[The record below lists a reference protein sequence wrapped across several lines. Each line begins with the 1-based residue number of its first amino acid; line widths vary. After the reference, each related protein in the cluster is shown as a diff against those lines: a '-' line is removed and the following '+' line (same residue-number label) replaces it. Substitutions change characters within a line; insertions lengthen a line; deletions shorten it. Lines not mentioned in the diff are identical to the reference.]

1 MKLSDALVLATFL
14 AGAPALHAQDPAASP
29 TNSSPSAQL
38 ITSPEQTVLGEPR
51 LEPGEEPL
59 PSMDGSIPGDANLFG
74 EDLLGPGTGSY
85 APREPT
91 AIPPRLPVLE
101 DPLEAE
107 RKMRIR
113 LRRIMAELD
122 RDPRLVELRE
132 TADRAPTPEDRR
144 AARRAYYTLFFDKVR
159 RADAS
164 LTKFVA
170 PLERKALAELY
181 QSRVE
186 PTVPLSAPPAPQ
198 PSAKLAAQLQD
209 PWAKV
214 EPATPAPR

>member
-1 MKLSDALVLATFL
+1 MKLSVALVLAALL
-14 AGAPALHAQDPAASP
+14 AGTRTLPAQEPAAPP

-38 ITSPEQTVLGEPR
+38 ITSPEQTVLGEPQ

-59 PSMDGSIPGDANLFG
+59 PNMDGSIPGDANLFG
-74 EDLLGPGTGSY
+74 EDLLGPGTGAY

-91 AIPPRLPVLE
+91 PIPPRLPVLE

-113 LRRIMAELD
+113 LRRIMARLD
-122 RDPRLVELRE
+122 RDPRLVELCE
-132 TADRAPTPEDRR
+132 AADTATTPEDRR
-144 AARRAYYTLFFDKVR
+144 AARRAYYTLFFDQVR
-159 RADAS
+159 RADSS

-181 QSRVE
+181 QSRIE
-186 PTVPLSAPPAPQ
+186 PTVPLSPPPLPQ

-209 PWAKV
+209 PWGQAA
-214 EPATPAPR
+214 PAAAAGR

>member
-1 MKLSDALVLATFL
+1 MKPSAALLLAVVLAC
-14 AGAPALHAQDPAASP
+14 GASMLRAQDPAASP

-38 ITSPEQTVLGEPR
+38 ITSPEETVLGAPS

-59 PSMDGSIPGDANLFG
+59 PNMDGSIPGDANLFG
-74 EDLLGPGTGSY
+74 EDLLGPGTGAY

-101 DPLEAE
+101 DPIEAE
-107 RKMRIR
+107 RRMRIR
-113 LRRIMAELD
+113 LRRIKAVLD
-122 RDPRLVELRE
+122 RDPRLVELQE
-132 TADRAPTPEDRR
+132 MADRAATPEDRR

-159 RADAS
+159 RADSS

-170 PLERKALAELY
+170 PMEKKALADLY
-181 QSRVE
+181 QRRVE
-186 PTVPLSAPPAPQ
+186 PTVPLNPPPQPQ

-209 PWAKV
+209 TWGGA
-214 EPATPAPR
+214 EPAPAR